1 MKIETKFNIGD
12 RIYYGD
18 ETVCYE
24 GRIEDIK
31 ITFFLGKPTL
41 QYIVDTQVI
50 NEKDRYRDFDESRLH
65 STPDELL
72 KMQIKRYELQISHM
86 KDRIEEIKKRINN
99 GGKNT

>member
-1 MKIETKFNIGD
+1 MIIKTKFDIKD

-31 ITFFLGKPTL
+31 ITFFDDR
-41 QYIVDTQVI
+41 YVVEYRVDTQVI
-50 NEKDRYRDFDESRLH
+50 NEKDRYREFHEWDLH

-72 KMQIKRYELQISHM
+72 KMQIKNFELRIKHLN
-86 KDRIEEIKKRINN
+86 DRIGEIQKRINN
-99 GGKNT
+99 GK

>member
-1 MKIETKFNIGD
+1 MIIETKFNIGD

-18 ETVCYE
+18 ETVCYD
-24 GRIEDIK
+24 GKIEDIK

-41 QYIVDTQVI
+41 QYKVDTQVI
-50 NEKDRYRDFDESRLH
+50 NSQDGYRDFDESRLH

-72 KMQIKRYELQISHM
+72 KMQIRRYELQIGHM
-86 KDRIEEIKKRINN
+86 KDRTEEIKNRINN

>member
-1 MKIETKFNIGD
+1 MIIETKFNIKD

-24 GRIEDIK
+24 GKIEDIK
-31 ITFFLGKPTL
+31 ITFFGGQPIL
-41 QYIVDTQVI
+41 QYRVDTQVI
-50 NEKDRYRDFDESRLH
+50 NSHDRYKDFDESRLY

-72 KMQIKRYELQISHM
+72 KMQIRRYELQIGHM
-86 KDRIEEIKKRINN
+86 KERIEEIKKRINN